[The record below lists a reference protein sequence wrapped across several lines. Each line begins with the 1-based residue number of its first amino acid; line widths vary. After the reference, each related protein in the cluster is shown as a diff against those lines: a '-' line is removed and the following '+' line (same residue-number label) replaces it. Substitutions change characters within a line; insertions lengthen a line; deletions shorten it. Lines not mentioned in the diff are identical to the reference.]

1 MKSNAERMNLVFARA
16 KKIKYCGET
25 KKLNFCKV
33 ATALLSVLLLCCTA
47 LFPTSYKSAAVAG
60 YCGAILLID
69 GMCGYVLT
77 AVVTFIIATVIT
89 VMCIKI
95 KTGGT
100 ENEQK
105 IVSVIL
111 SLCIIVCALPMNIL
125 AARPSKTQHL
135 PLTAVKR
142 FFCKTITQ
150 AFISTICVSN
160 LYGNGSRAIAK
171 ETGEVFTQDLQAPGC
186 EFNVYTGGGNKD
198 NLSVCHT
205 AKGRFCRKRRTGKIP
220 AIKAD

>member
-16 KKIKYCGET
+16 KKIKYCRET

-60 YCGAILLID
+60 AILLID

-95 KTGGT
+95 K
-100 ENEQK
+100 N
-105 IVSVIL
+105 
-111 SLCIIVCALPMNIL
+111 
-125 AARPSKTQHL
+125 R
-135 PLTAVKR
+135 R
-142 FFCKTITQ
+142 
-150 AFISTICVSN
+150 
-160 LYGNGSRAIAK
+160 
-171 ETGEVFTQDLQAPGC
+171 D
-186 EFNVYTGGGNKD
+186 
-198 NLSVCHT
+198 
-205 AKGRFCRKRRTGKIP
+205 RK
-220 AIKAD
+220 

>member
-1 MKSNAERMNLVFARA
+1 MQ
-16 KKIKYCGET
+16 GD

-105 IVSVIL
+105 NSVGDIITL
-111 SLCIIVCALPMNIL
+111 HHSLRATDEYSCG
-125 AARPSKTQHL
+125 ARANETLTFNGGKTLLLQNDYISFYFYDL
-135 PLTAVKR
+135 QYQTYTATVP
-142 FFCKTITQ
+142 
-150 AFISTICVSN
+150 
-160 LYGNGSRAIAK
+160 RAIAK
-171 ETGEVFTQDLQAPGC
+171 ETGDVLHRIFKPPAA
-186 EFNVYTGGGNKD
+186 
-198 NLSVCHT
+198 NLMFIPAEEIRRQPIRLSHC
-205 AKGRFCRKRRTGKIP
+205 KRRSLCLKRRTGKIP
-220 AIKAD
+220 QLRQTTTWT